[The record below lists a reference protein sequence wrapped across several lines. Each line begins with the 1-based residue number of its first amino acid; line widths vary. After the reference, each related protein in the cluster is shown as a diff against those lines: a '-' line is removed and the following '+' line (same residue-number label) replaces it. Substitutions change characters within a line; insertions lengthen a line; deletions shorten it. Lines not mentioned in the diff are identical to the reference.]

1 MQRSMK
7 STSGPSI
14 GWSWRVGAGIGVT
27 LIPEM
32 AVAVETRSAQVAVN
46 AFPAPEPTR
55 RVGMIWRKTSPLA
68 SKLSE
73 IADLIRPS

>member
-1 MQRSMK
+1 
-7 STSGPSI
+7 
-14 GWSWRVGAGIGVT
+14 VT

-73 IADLIRPS
+73 IADLIRPT